1 MKIKSSEQWQR
12 IDGVFGH
19 ALALPESA
27 RSAYL
32 DESCSADPEL
42 RSQVD
47 RLLAAS
53 NTSGGFLES
62 LDSAQ
67 AARLLESSTET
78 GGAIGRYKVIRKIG
92 SGGMGVVYLAEDA
105 SLKRQVAVK
114 VLPPWAGASSAANR
128 RLVDEAR
135 AASAID
141 HPNIATVHEIGE
153 TEDGRLFI
161 TMSYYEGDTLRDRME
176 RGQLSVAEAAD
187 IALQMARGLSAA
199 HERGIIHRDIK
210 PENILLRPDGTVKIV
225 DFGIAEVEEQ
235 QALRQTT
242 TAVGTAAYMSP
253 EQTFASSVDSRT
265 DLWSLGVVLY
275 EMLAQER
282 PFRGGTRDEI
292 IVSIR
297 SEPLR
302 MNRQIEEHAPASLRA
317 IVERCLQK
325 EPAARY
331 QSAEEL
337 LRDLES
343 VVVQTSRS
351 GRESGRQMAA
361 TMLFGQS
368 RRMSTVAIVALA
380 IVLVVGG
387 IAVALRALGI
397 WPVAPFLAAGAPQR
411 PERILVG
418 DFRVTRG
425 DTTLGSVVTEA
436 FRISLAQSRNIAVMT
451 PTSMQDALRRMTR
464 DASTPV
470 EGAVAREIAT
480 REGIKAFV
488 DGEIL
493 SAGGRFVISARLTE
507 TSSGETLATL
517 QEQADNERGVL
528 PAVDR
533 LTRGLRGRA
542 GDSFAQ
548 IRAALPLEQV
558 TTPSLEALRAY
569 VQGVNILNSSGDFEK
584 GRRLLEHAIALDTA
598 FSMAYRKLGME
609 MSNRNMDPARS
620 IEYLTMAY
628 RHRDRLTEA
637 ERYMC
642 IGTYFERGPEADN
655 EKAIQA
661 YETLV
666 EMQPTNVVALQNA
679 ANRLRWAHRY
689 EQAQKYSLRAIQLP
703 DVIIQAINGYGFLA
717 VYLGDTAEARRA
729 IGMIERHV
737 GRNPYS
743 HVPRM
748 QLLAALGQ
756 ADSAVKL
763 ARGLADSDADAAN
776 KTAAM
781 RLVAGIMGARG
792 RVREAG
798 DALRRAATFR
808 AEIDSIPLLP
818 AIDSAWVDVALRG
831 DTARGRRR
839 LDRALAGH
847 PLASV
852 PHLQRP
858 YTPLGRLLADVGR
871 LDALKQLAAFFERDS
886 RAVRTIADG
895 RIRHG
900 LAGDIAL
907 AEHRYIDA
915 AHEYHFASVAMSTC
929 VVCVWPLEAHAFDL
943 AGKSDSAI
951 ALFTRFLEQT
961 DPLRAGDVFGVSHMV
976 DATWL
981 AATYMRLGELWED
994 RGDRA
999 KAAKYYAAFVELWQG
1014 ADPELQPRVASAR
1027 RKLAAVREP

>member
-1 MKIKSSEQWQR
+1 VKIKSSEQWQR
-12 IDGVFGH
+12 IDSVFGH
-19 ALALPESA
+19 ALPLPESA

-32 DESCSADPEL
+32 DESCSTDPEL
-42 RSQVD
+42 RAQVE

-53 NTSGGFLES
+53 DSAGGFLES
-62 LDSAQ
+62 LDTGRAG
-67 AARLLESSTET
+67 RLLESSTET
-78 GGAIGRYKVIRKIG
+78 GGTIGRYKVIRKIG

-114 VLPPWAGASSAANR
+114 VLAPWLDASSAANR

-161 TMSYYEGDTLRDRME
+161 TMSYYEGDTLRDRMA
-176 RGQLSVAEAAD
+176 RGHLSMAEAAD
-187 IALQMARGLSAA
+187 IAMQTARGLSAA

-225 DFGIAEVEEQ
+225 DFGIAEMEEQ
-235 QALRQTT
+235 QALTQTT

-292 IVSIR
+292 IVSIQ

-302 MNRQIEEHAPASLRA
+302 MNRQIEQHAPASLRA

-331 QSAEEL
+331 QSADEL

-343 VVVQTSRS
+343 VVVQVSRS
-351 GRESGRQMAA
+351 GRRSI
-361 TMLFGQS
+361 
-368 RRMSTVAIVALA
+368 VAIVAVA

-387 IAVALRALGI
+387 IAVALRAPGI

-451 PTSMQDALRRMTR
+451 PTSMQDALRRMAR

-480 REGIKAFV
+480 RDGIKGFV

-493 SAGGRFVISARLTE
+493 SMGGRFVISARLTE

-528 PAVDR
+528 PAVDQ
-533 LTRGLRGRA
+533 LTRDLRRRA

-569 VQGVNILNSSGDFEK
+569 VQGVNALNSSGDFDK

-598 FSMAYRKLGME
+598 FAMAYRKLGIE

-620 IEYLTMAY
+620 MEYLGIAY

-637 ERYMC
+637 ERYLC

-666 EMQPTNVVALQNA
+666 EMQPTNVNALHNA
-679 ANRLRWAHRY
+679 ANRLGWAHRY
-689 EQAQKYSLRAIQLP
+689 EQARKYWVRAIQLP
-703 DVIIQAINGYGFLA
+703 DVIIQAIGGYGGIALYF
-717 VYLGDTAEARRA
+717 GDTAEVRRA
-729 IGMIERHV
+729 IGMSERRV
-737 GRNPYS
+737 GRNPYG
-743 HVPRM
+743 HVRRLW
-748 QLLAALGQ
+748 LLAGLGQ

-763 ARGLADSDADAAN
+763 ARGLADSDADAGN

-781 RLVAGIMGARG
+781 RLVAGIVGTRG
-792 RVREAG
+792 HVREAG

-808 AEIDSIPLLP
+808 GEIDSIPLLP

-858 YTPLGRLLADVGR
+858 YAPLGRLLADVGR

-886 RAVRTIADG
+886 KAVRTIADE

-915 AHEYHFASVAMSTC
+915 AHEYHLASVAASTC
-929 VVCVWPLEAHAFDL
+929 IVCVWPLEAHAFDL

-951 ALFTRFLEQT
+951 AVFTRFLEQPDVWRT
-961 DPLRAGDVFGVSHMV
+961 GDAFQVSHMV

-981 AATYMRLGELWED
+981 AATYMRLGELWQA
-994 RGDRA
+994 RGDHA
-999 KAAKYYAAFVELWQG
+999 KAAKYYAAFVDLWQG